1 MDLQDIK
8 QTEIWELY
16 EKGRNYHRRVGIY
29 TDTDRN
35 YRMYNGNQWEG
46 AKLGDVEPV
55 QKNFIKPIVKYK
67 VSVIHDNLYSV
78 VYSSQNY
85 ENRQFQQEAGR
96 YCDLLNGYISRLWE
110 KDKMDF
116 KGRRITKDAAIN
128 DEGVMYVNFDR
139 ENMTPVHEII
149 KKNDIYY
156 GNENDDD
163 IQSQPYI
170 LIRKRMPVSNA
181 IDFALSEGMS
191 KDKISLII
199 GDNDTFEESGEA
211 AKIEIDDM
219 ATIVYKMYKQ
229 NGTVHY
235 SIATRLVDIVDDV
248 DTGLSLYPIAH
259 FVWEEKEG
267 SARGE
272 GEVRYLIPNQLEV
285 NRTEVRRVLTVKY
298 QAYPQ
303 KIVDVNK
310 VSNPQAL
317 NTVGGTIRTNGSATV
332 DDVHKIVGTIPPAQM
347 SPDVKQLQED
357 LIQVTRELA
366 GAGDT
371 ATGQVNPESASGRA
385 ILAVQQASQAPMTEQ
400 KESYKNFIED
410 IARIDLEYLIVYSE
424 DGVNMEETVTD
435 PMSGEEYV
443 QMVNVPQT
451 VLEQL
456 KAVVKID
463 ITPKGVYDRFAM
475 EQTMEN
481 FLMNGFFNPQRVA
494 EFEAYVKALP
504 DDCVAPKQDLL
515 EGIENIKET
524 QQRIAEINA
533 QAQLIHQRA
542 EQFLMEDPDGQASQI
557 ADAQMMMQQQMMQQ
571 QIPGE
576 AEVIAEEEA
585 LPEVEEKEM
594 FGNCFL
600 NGNGCFLYDQNI

>member
-1 MDLQDIK
+1 MDL
-8 QTEIWELY
+8 TEIKETPIWGLY

-29 TDTDRN
+29 VDTDKN
-35 YRMYNGNQWEG
+35 YRFYNGNQWEG

-67 VSVIHDNLYSV
+67 VSVIHDNLYAV
-78 VYSSQNY
+78 HYSSQNY
-85 ENRQFQQEAGR
+85 ENRAFQKEAER
-96 YCDLLNGYISRLWE
+96 YCELLNGYMRRLWE
-110 KDKMDF
+110 KDKLDY
-116 KGRRITKDAAIN
+116 KGRRVTKDAAIN
-128 DEGVMYVNFDR
+128 DEGIIYVNFDR
-139 ENMTPVHEII
+139 ESMMPVHEIV

-170 LIRKRMPVSNA
+170 LIRKRMPVVNA
-181 IDFALSEGMS
+181 VELALSEGMS
-191 KDKISLII
+191 EDKVSYII
-199 GDNDTFEESGEA
+199 GDNDNFEESGDA
-211 AKIEIDDM
+211 AKEELDNM
-219 ATIVYKMYKQ
+219 VTVVYKMYKQ

-235 SIATRLVDIVDDV
+235 SIATRWVDITEDN
-248 DTGLSLYPIAH
+248 DTGLSLYPVAH

-272 GEVRYLIPNQLEV
+272 GEVRYLIPNQIEV

-303 KIVDVNK
+303 KVVDVSK
-310 VSNPQAL
+310 ISNPQAL
-317 NTVGGTIRTNGSATV
+317 NTVGGTIRTNGQPV

-357 LIQVTRELA
+357 LIMVTRELA

-410 IARIDLEYLIVYSE
+410 IAKIDLEYLVVYSE

-435 PMSGEEYV
+435 PMTGEEYV
-443 QMVNVPQT
+443 QVQNVPQT
-451 VLEQL
+451 VLQQL
-456 KAVVKID
+456 QAVAKID
-463 ITPKGVYDRFAM
+463 VTPKGVYDRFAM

-481 FLMNGFFNPQRVA
+481 FLMNGFFSPQRVS

-504 DDCVAPKQDLL
+504 DDSVAPKQDLL
-515 EGIENIKET
+515 EGIENIKKT
-524 QQRIAEINA
+524 QAQIAQINA
-533 QAQLIHQRA
+533 EAQLMQQRA
-542 EQFLMEDPDGQASQI
+542 EQFLLEDPDGQASQI
-557 ADAQMMMQQQMMQQ
+557 AEAQMMMQRQQMPM
-571 QIPGE
+571 
-576 AEVIAEEEA
+576 EEEII
-585 LPEVEEKEM
+585 EEEEM
-594 FGNCFL
+594 LEN
-600 NGNGCFLYDQNI
+600 NPDDN